1 MERDDAW
8 LEQERQ
14 RLLTWPREKLIG
26 WLQWND
32 GNGIWTDEDM
42 IANDMDPMTVADA
55 VEQVMEFVR
64 ENRETPEEMMGASLE
79 ANPSRY
85 PKPAEFDPWL
95 KGTGD
100 LPNQPQRKG
109 PDDLRM
115 SYEELALLDPEA
127 ASALDEMLGSDADR
141 VEITNVD
148 GDYHVRDP
156 QTNEEW
162 DYDGAHGLWV
172 PEG

>member
-1 MERDDAW
+1 MERDENW
-8 LEQERQ
+8 LASERQ

-42 IANDMDPMTVADA
+42 IANDMDPMTVEDA

-64 ENRETPEEMMGASLE
+64 ENRETPEEMMGGSLV
-79 ANPSRY
+79 ANPDRY

-100 LPNQPQRKG
+100 LPNQPK
-109 PDDLRM
+109 PVDDLGM
-115 SYEELALLDPEA
+115 SYHELTMMDSDAAVALE
-127 ASALDEMLGSDADR
+127 EMLGSEVEA
-141 VEITNVD
+141 VEITNRD

-156 QTNEEW
+156 RTGEEW
-162 DYDGAHGLWV
+162 DYDGAHGIWV